1 MSSTWNA
8 DAAQRM
14 GSAAAAA
21 AKIFGK
27 NILESDVI
35 ESRRTH
41 SAKSL
46 GSVTPM
52 TDLIGG
58 TGRPLAVILVSVGNE
73 ER

>member
-14 GSAAAAA
+14 GSAAA

-41 SAKSL
+41 RAKSL

-58 TGRPLAVILVSVGNE
+58 TGRPLTVILVSVGNE